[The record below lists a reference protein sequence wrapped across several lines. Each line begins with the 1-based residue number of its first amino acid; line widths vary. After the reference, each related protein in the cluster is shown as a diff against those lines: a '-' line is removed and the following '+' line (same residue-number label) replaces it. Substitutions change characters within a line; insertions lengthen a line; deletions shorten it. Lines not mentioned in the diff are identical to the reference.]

1 MKTLRIVLVALV
13 ALSAGVVWSG
23 HAQTLCLTLDS
34 PNPQE
39 SANFGHSVA
48 VGDVNGDG
56 KADIA
61 VGAVTENVGGNP
73 WQGRAYVFSGDDG
86 SLLFTLDTPNPQE
99 YANFG
104 QSVAVGDVNGDGKE
118 DIAVGADDEDAG
130 AIPDAGR
137 AYVFSGVDGSLLLTL
152 DTPNPQVD
160 GYFGRSVAV
169 GEVNGD
175 GKADIA
181 VGAFREDVDGNTDA
195 GRAYVFSGDDGSLLL
210 TLDSPNPVADA
221 WLGGSM
227 AVGDVNGDG
236 KADIAVG
243 AHGEEV
249 SGTYRQGRAY
259 VFSGDDGSLLFTLD
273 TPNPQETAYFGES
286 VAVGEVNDDGKA
298 DIAVGAYYEHVG
310 VIPDAGQAYVFSG
323 DDGSLLFTL
332 DTPNPQDGAN
342 FGRSVAVG
350 DVDGDGK
357 ADIAVGAD
365 DEDVGGNTDAGQA
378 YVFSGG
384 DGSLLLSVDT
394 PNPQPYG
401 ELGRA
406 VALGD
411 ANGDGK
417 ADIAVGAPIEDVG
430 DTQRQG
436 RAYVFSPTLAITVDV
451 DIKPGGDRNSI
462 NLKCHG
468 VIPVAILTTED
479 FDASMVDPETV
490 LFEGAAAKHWALED
504 VDEEGDDDLILHFR
518 CQEVSIEG
526 DATEAC
532 LEGETY
538 DGQDIEGCDSV
549 RLVPPDHAADSDAD
563 GFLDSF
569 EACLGTDPLDDC
581 PDDPS
586 DDAWPLDINM
596 DKTVSVAGDA
606 LNFRDRIGAT
616 PGSPEWWQRLDLN
629 ADGMITVAGDAL
641 LYRGMIGETC
651 T

>member
-1 MKTLRIVLVALV
+1 MKTLRMFLLALV
-13 ALSAGVVWSG
+13 ALAVSVAWSG
-23 HAQTLCLTLDS
+23 HAQTLSLTLDS

-39 SANFGHSVA
+39 YANFGHSVA
-48 VGDVNGDG
+48 AGDVNGDG

-61 VGAVTENVGGNP
+61 VGAVTENVSGNS
-73 WQGRAYVFSGDDG
+73 WQGRVYVFSGDDG

-104 QSVAVGDVNGDGKE
+104 QSVAAGDVNGDGKA
-118 DIAVGADDEDAG
+118 DIAVGAADEDAS
-130 AIPDAGR
+130 AILDAGR
-137 AYVFSGVDGSLLLTL
+137 AYVFSGDDGSLLLTL
-152 DTPNPQVD
+152 DTPNPQEE
-160 GYFGRSVAV
+160 GYFGRSVAI

-181 VGAFREDVDGNTDA
+181 VGAFREDVGVNTDV
-195 GRAYVFSGDDGSLLL
+195 GRAYVFSGDYGSLLL

-227 AVGDVNGDG
+227 AMGDVNDDG

-249 SGTYRQGRAY
+249 SGTSGQGRAY
-259 VFSGDDGSLLFTLD
+259 VFSGEDGSLLLTLD

-286 VAVGEVNDDGKA
+286 VAVGEVNGDGKA
-298 DIAVGAYYEHVG
+298 DIAVGAYYEHVAA
-310 VIPDAGQAYVFSG
+310 IADAGRAYVFSG

-378 YVFSGG
+378 HVYSGD
-384 DGSLLLSVDT
+384 DGSLLFSVDT

-406 VALGD
+406 VAIGD

-430 DTQRQG
+430 DMERQG
-436 RAYVFSPTLAITVDV
+436 RAYVFTVALAITVDV
-451 DIKPGGDRNSI
+451 DIKPGGDPNSI

-479 FDASMVDPETV
+479 FDASMVDAESV
-490 LFEGAAAKHWALED
+490 LFEGATAKHWALED
-504 VDEEGDDDLILHFR
+504 VDKDGDEDLILHFR
-518 CQEVSIEG
+518 CQEVSIER

-538 DGQDIEGCDSV
+538 DGRDIEGCDSV
-549 RLVPPDHAADSDAD
+549 RLVPPDHASDCDDD
-563 GFLDSF
+563 GFTDAI
-569 EACLGTDPLDDC
+569 EVAIGTDPSDAC
-581 PDDPS
+581 PDDAG
-586 DDAWPLDINM
+586 DDAWPLDISM
-596 DKTVSVAGDA
+596 DKTITVAGDA

-616 PGSPEWWQRLDLN
+616 PGEPEWWQRLDLN
-629 ADGMITVAGDAL
+629 ADGMITAAGDAIM
-641 LYRGMIGETC
+641 YRGMIGESC